1 MSSDL
6 DWLVELTR
14 NLGGPEEQ
22 LYNQILQ
29 GELEVEYQPPWLMHP
44 TYHELGQTPQAQQV
58 LDLLELYVTGVSE
71 CASDVIVLL
80 RRIADDLNTAP
91 PLDTSNAN
99 AWRFALTIVLSTF
112 SWFRGSYLGQ
122 PNARDYLLEE
132 YDTEDGWEGDIPIT
146 QLLGAPTS
154 PFPGLILDNMREDDA
169 QFYRDLHVQLRIHY
183 RTFEDARTL
192 VLKLSSTDA
201 IRDQITDLLFQI
213 GQLAQRR

>member
-1 MSSDL
+1 MTTDL
-6 DWLVELTR
+6 EWLDELTR
-14 NLGGPEEQ
+14 NLGSSEEES
-22 LYNQILQ
+22 YNQILQ
-29 GELEVEYQPPWLMHP
+29 GELELQYQPPWLLHP
-44 TYHELGQTPQAQQV
+44 TYSELGRTPQAEPV
-58 LDLLELYVTGVSE
+58 LNLLEQYVIGVSE

-80 RRIADDLNTAP
+80 RRISDDLNTAP
-91 PLDTSNAN
+91 PLDPSNAN
-99 AWRFALTIVLSTF
+99 TWRFALTIVLSTF
-112 SWFRGSYLGQ
+112 SWFRGTYLGQ

-132 YDTEDGWEGDIPIT
+132 YGTEDGWDGDIPIT
-146 QLLGAPTS
+146 RLLGAPTS
-154 PFPGLILDNMREDDA
+154 PFPGLILDNIREDDA